1 MNVNE
6 HTIWISDIGCE
17 SGQQHDKTPEN
28 HHQKGIKGKFLPPR
42 DALREESTVV
52 VQSHYTNSTLHT
64 VIHLLSTITIT
75 LTAVHLAILLILLVR
90 DAPEVA
96 DTGVE
101 ELCEEEGKVNE
112 EDDTQ
117 VDDEELV
124 LVCL

>member
-17 SGQQHDKTPEN
+17 GGQQHDKTPEN

-96 DTGVE
+96 DTRVE